1 MPAAPWRVGER
12 RKSSYSDAGNGC
24 VEAELTEA
32 GVDVRD
38 TKQLGTGRVIHFG
51 FDDWP
56 RLVAGEPPEAVQVS
70 NADAAWQVHGG
81 GHTLHFTDHE
91 WQAFRL
97 GAGAGEF
104 DPHRV
109 SVQTAVPGVVY
120 DSG

>member
-38 TKQLGTGRVIHFG
+38 TKQLGAGPVIHFG
-51 FDDWP
+51 LDDWRRFVSGEAP
-56 RLVAGEPPEAVQVS
+56 RAVRVS
-70 NADAAWQVHGG
+70 RADAAWHVHGG

-91 WQAFRL
+91 WRAFRL
-97 GAGAGEF
+97 GAAAGEF
-104 DPHRV
+104 NP
-109 SVQTAVPGVVY
+109 PG
-120 DSG
+120 